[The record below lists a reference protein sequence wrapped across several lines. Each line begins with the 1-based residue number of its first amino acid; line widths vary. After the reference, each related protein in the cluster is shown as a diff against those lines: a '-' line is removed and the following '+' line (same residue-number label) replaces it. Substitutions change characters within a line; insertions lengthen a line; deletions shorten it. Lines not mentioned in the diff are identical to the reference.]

1 MSTALPPVAVRVISL
16 AGSTERRAS
25 MTAQLDAVPGLDW
38 AFHDAATALPPF
50 LRHDGTTT
58 RRLLARDLTRG
69 ELGCFAS
76 HAILWRE
83 HAAAA
88 DDAVMVVLEDD
99 VMIDPQFLAALPV
112 FAARLPN
119 AGLVRLYAKAPAP
132 ATIVGF
138 VHGRH
143 IVRYRG
149 GAYGTQAYLLRPT
162 AARAL
167 ARITTVV
174 RPVDDEMDRFWQHSV
189 PSLGVHPFP
198 VLEIGFASTIE
209 AARRTLP
216 RPGMPGWWG
225 WKRARIA
232 DSLARR
238 AANLRYRFSETRL

>member
-1 MSTALPPVAVRVISL
+1 MA
-16 AGSTERRAS
+16 
-25 MTAQLDAVPGLDW
+25 AQLNAVPGLDW
-38 AFHDAATALPPF
+38 AFFDALTALPPF
-50 LRHDGTTT
+50 LSHDAVAA
-58 RRLLARDLTRG
+58 RRVLARDLTAG

-76 HAILWRE
+76 HAALWRE
-83 HAAAA
+83 HAAAR

-99 VMIDPQFLAALPV
+99 VMIDPQFFARLTA

-132 ATIVGF
+132 ARIVGF
-138 VHGRH
+138 VDGRH
-143 IVRYRG
+143 VVRYRG
-149 GAYGTQAYLLRPT
+149 GAYGTQAYLLRPS

-167 ARITTVV
+167 AGIARVV
-174 RPVDDEMDRFWQHSV
+174 RPVDDAMDRFWEHKV

-216 RPGMPGWWG
+216 RAGTPGWLA
-225 WKRARIA
+225 WKRARVA

-238 AANLRYRFSETRL
+238 FANLRYRISEPAL